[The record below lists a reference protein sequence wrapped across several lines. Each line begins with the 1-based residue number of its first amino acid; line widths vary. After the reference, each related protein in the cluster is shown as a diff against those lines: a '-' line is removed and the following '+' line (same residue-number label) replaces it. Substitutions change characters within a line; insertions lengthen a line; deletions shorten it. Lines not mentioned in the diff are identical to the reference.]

1 MRLIAIGTRMPG
13 WVDAAFE
20 EYARRLRGSWEL
32 QLTALASARRGQG
45 GRGQGGEDAKLAR
58 AGEAARILELL
69 APRDYVIALDEHGTE
84 PTTAELAGWLEQ
96 RRGGGQPLT
105 FIIGG
110 PDGLDAS
117 VLERAQYRWALSR
130 LTLPH
135 GLARVLVAEQLY
147 RVATML
153 GGHPYHRA

>member
-1 MRLIAIGTRMPG
+1 MRLIAIGTRMPD

-32 QLTALASARRGQG
+32 KLTELAPARRDPGSGQDAQA
-45 GRGQGGEDAKLAR
+45 RGA
-58 AGEAARILELL
+58 EAARILELL
-69 APRDYVIALDEHGTE
+69 APRDYVVALDEHGSE
-84 PTTAELAGWLEQ
+84 PTTIELAGWLEE

-110 PDGLDAS
+110 ADGLDPA
-117 VLERAQYRWALSR
+117 VLARAQYRWALSR

-135 GLARVLVAEQLY
+135 ALVRVVLAEQLY
-147 RVATML
+147 RASTVI
-153 GGHPYHRA
+153 GGHPYHRS